1 MSISIPTLTV
11 GGAIDPRVTQTTATQ
26 QAAEAGS
33 FQNDPA
39 VQRLNEMAEAAGG
52 WPAFLGPS
60 FDLASIR
67 TPGLN
72 EAVILLMMRQRLQD
86 LDFQADSAI
95 RQIETT
101 TAEANAVQTQL
112 SAIQDVRA
120 AMANKKPNE
129 SERVN
134 LQELTI
140 TLEDGTQVNALQHLE
155 AAGVDV
161 NALGMRTDGKNAYT
175 MTGQAMDAA
184 EQSLSGKLR
193 KINSGNEMRMVQLQ
207 SVMQQRGQITQLG
220 SNMLSSLNDTARA
233 IIQNTK

>member
-1 MSISIPTLTV
+1 MSSALPTLTIGV
-11 GGAIDPRVTQTTATQ
+11 STRFTES
-26 QAAEAGS
+26 AAARQVDEAG
-33 FQNDPA
+33 
-39 VQRLNEMAEAAGG
+39 VRLNE
-52 WPAFLGPS
+52 PANETLRALLGPG
-60 FDLASIR
+60 FDLSSIR

-72 EAVILLMMRQRLQD
+72 EAVILLMMRKRLED

-95 RQIETT
+95 RAVETT
-101 TAEANAVQTQL
+101 TAEANAIQTQL

-120 AMANKKPNE
+120 TMAN
-129 SERVN
+129 ERTGEDKRIDMRT
-134 LQELTI
+134 LMI
-140 TLEDGTQVNALQHLE
+140 TLEDGTKVSALQHLE

-161 NALGMRTDGKNAYT
+161 NALGMQTEGEHAFT

-184 EQSLSGKLR
+184 EQSLSSELR
-193 KINSGNEMRMVQLQ
+193 KVNSGNEMRMVQLQ

>member
-1 MSISIPTLTV
+1 MSTIPTLTI
-11 GGAIDPRVTQTTATQ
+11 GGANPRFPTTS
-26 QAAEAGS
+26 AAEQVAEAAS
-33 FQNDPA
+33 VLNQPA
-39 VQRLNEMAEAAGG
+39 MEQLNEMAEAAGG
-52 WPAFLGPS
+52 WHALLGPS
-60 FDLASIR
+60 FDLASIQ

-72 EAVILLMMRQRLQD
+72 EAVILLMMRQRLED

-120 AMANKKPNE
+120 AMANAKPNE
-129 SERVN
+129 SKRVN
-134 LQELTI
+134 MQELMI
-140 TLEDGTQVNALQHLE
+140 TLEDGTRVNALQHLE

-161 NALGMRTDGKNAYT
+161 NALGMRTEGEHAYT

-184 EQSLSGKLR
+184 EQSLSSDLR